1 VNTDKEFNLEN
12 DSPIYDITKFTHLDY
27 PEHLA
32 AIIWFSGCNMRCD
45 YCYNRDIVFAKK
57 GTITMHE
64 ALEFLRSR
72 IGLLDGVVLSGGEAT
87 AHELV
92 AFCQAI
98 KEMGFAIKLDTNGT
112 NSQELYKLLNL
123 DLLDYVALD
132 YKAPQDKFTHITH
145 SRRYDEFSKSLDM
158 LIASGV
164 AFEVRTTLHA
174 DLLSPADINTII
186 QDLENRGYTNSYY
199 IQEFVETKTNIAAL
213 KKATQ
218 SFDKAAL
225 ISKLDIIWR

>member
-1 VNTDKEFNLEN
+1 
-12 DSPIYDITKFTHLDY
+12 
-27 PEHLA
+27 
-32 AIIWFSGCNMRCD
+32 
-45 YCYNRDIVFAKK
+45 
-57 GTITMHE
+57 MHE

-87 AHELV
+87 AHELIT
-92 AFCQAI
+92 FCQAI

-145 SRRYDEFSKSLDM
+145 SRKYDEFSKSLDM
-158 LIASGV
+158 LIASDI

-186 QDLENRGYTNSYY
+186 QDLEHRGYTNSYY
-199 IQEFVETKTNIAAL
+199 IQEFVETKTNIAEL
-213 KKATQ
+213 KKATK
-218 SFDKAAL
+218 SFDKKAL
-225 ISKLDIIWR
+225 IGKLDIIWR